1 VALPSVF
8 GVQELGFFP
17 GDYLNSRNT
26 ITLIIIAVVICSSD
40 SPGQAQQTA
49 LQRPL
54 DTTVC
59 EIVRNPQ
66 KFDGRVVRFQAKFQ
80 SDGRHGSVLT
90 ELECVRGIIP
100 FLPDGIEHHP
110 DIEALDYALDQG
122 LRGTTTD
129 KRIVSSFVGRF
140 IVHRGRSSRSVFML
154 EISKIENLQVKVVD
168 LKPHLPR

>member
-1 VALPSVF
+1 VALPSAF

-17 GDYLNSRNT
+17 GAYLNSRNT

-49 LQRPL
+49 LQKPL

-59 EIVRNPQ
+59 EIVSNPQ
-66 KFDGRVVRFQAKFQ
+66 KFDGRLVRFQAKFQ

-100 FLPDGIEHHP
+100 FLPMELNI
-110 DIEALDYALDQG
+110 IL
-122 LRGTTTD
+122 
-129 KRIVSSFVGRF
+129 
-140 IVHRGRSSRSVFML
+140 
-154 EISKIENLQVKVVD
+154 ISKLWITLSIKECEEQQRISESSPVSWGD
-168 LKPHLPR
+168 S